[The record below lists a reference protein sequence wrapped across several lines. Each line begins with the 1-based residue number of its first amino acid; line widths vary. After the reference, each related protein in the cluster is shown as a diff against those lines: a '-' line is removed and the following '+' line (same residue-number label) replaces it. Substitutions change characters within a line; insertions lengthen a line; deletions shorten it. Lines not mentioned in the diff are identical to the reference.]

1 MPHCPECGLWVHPA
15 DPSCLACEAE
25 LAHLEVGDAGAYAD
39 SEGLMTDEVTRGRL
53 QTELSLT
60 EFGFAFTMKRG
71 YRPVLI
77 ATAMVA
83 FSWLLLP
90 LFALL
95 GYCLTLGNYAA
106 RGRDNTPEMVDITSF
121 MGDGLRLF
129 LSVFLVYWLPG
140 VVYLYLAN
148 FYLVEPTHIVHIGP
162 YEVLVTVDPVGA
174 IPVYFVGLLLLLL
187 WPAIL
192 TMYTG
197 TISLATT
204 YRPGRLKTFI
214 RSRFFGKAAAAVFV
228 LAGLFG
234 FFIALMITAIL
245 AIDFYIGIGMSALGL
260 VGGLLAIFPVL
271 AILLTVAIGL
281 MVIFATLGHVYYHA
295 GESVIVPPAE

>member
-15 DPSCLACEAE
+15 DPSCLACEAD
-25 LAHLEVGDAGAYAD
+25 LAHVDLGDVDEYDEV
-39 SEGLMTDEVTRGRL
+39 EGLMTDEVTRGRL

-71 YRPVLI
+71 YKPVLI
-77 ATAMVA
+77 AAMLVA
-83 FSWLLLP
+83 TSWLLLP

-95 GYCLTLGNYAA
+95 GYCLNLGNFAA
-106 RGRDNTPEMVDITSF
+106 RGRDSTPEMVDITSY

-129 LSVFLVYWLPG
+129 LSGFVVYWLPSI
-140 VVYLYLAN
+140 VYLYLAN

-174 IPVYFVGLLLLLL
+174 IPVYGVGLILLLI

-192 TMYTG
+192 TLYTG
-197 TISLATT
+197 SIDLATS
-204 YRPGRLKTFI
+204 YRPGRVLKFMRT
-214 RSRFFGKAAAAVFV
+214 RFYGKAVAAVFV

-234 FFIALMITAIL
+234 FFVALMITVIL
-245 AIDFYIGIGMSALGL
+245 AIDFYLGIGTNPLGIAGAIL
-260 VGGLLAIFPVL
+260 SIFPIV
-271 AILLTVAIGL
+271 AILLTIAVGL
-281 MVIFATLGHVYYHA
+281 LVIFATLGHVYYHA
-295 GESVIVPPAE
+295 AENVVVPPAE

>member
-174 IPVYFVGLLLLLL
+174 IPVYFVGLLLLLP